1 MTRPPAIY
9 QTGDQPLTFAQF
21 QALKALTRGEISMTL
36 AAPGTW
42 RQGEGRYSHVVTST
56 MRVLLERKLAVAD
69 PTFAEGS
76 RGAKVTPAGYAALSY
91 AARHKPVKR
100 GR

>member
-1 MTRPPAIY
+1 MKTY
-9 QTGDQPLTFAQF
+9 QTDDDKQLTFTQV
-21 QALKALTRGEISMTL
+21 QVLKALTRGEISMTL

-69 PTFAEGS
+69 PTFTDSE

-100 GR
+100 GH